1 MPLIVRPMLS
11 FSLCRGFLAGWSMWA
26 DGRRC
31 DAEGMS
37 EVNEVQSRNSVSAQA
52 GDIRALEIDPW
63 T

>member
-1 MPLIVRPMLS
+1 MLR
-11 FSLCRGFLAGWSMWA
+11 FSLCRRFLAGWSMWA

-52 GDIRALEIDPW
+52 GDIGALEIDPW